1 MRKNFGRKADR
12 DEEIRRVPVPF
23 PEVIKFMPQPPV
35 DTTEALQGGMKWGRD
50 LSEIW

>member
-1 MRKNFGRKADR
+1 MGRKVDR

-23 PEVIKFMPQPPV
+23 PEVIKFMPQLPV
-35 DTTEALQGGMKWGRD
+35 DTAEALQGGMKWGRD